1 MIATR
6 ERAKPIDRNIQTS
19 TRTVAFLIAVA
30 SAVALTAAFPK
41 LDWAWIAPFAMA
53 GLFWSWFV
61 TPARTAFWIGLL
73 SGSLFFTIMY
83 SWFGVTAAS
92 LVGPYGFVTVLGPAI
107 GDALAFAFAGAA
119 ASIAFARAPGLL
131 GAFAGAA
138 AFAICEWLRSVGML
152 GVPFAQIGY
161 SQASSPFAPL
171 AAYGGSIFITFIVG
185 AIGAVLA
192 SYVIDR
198 TRIAQTIGGL
208 LGITLLT
215 LGAYAFWPARHAA
228 PATIPVSAIQG
239 NIKQQTKWDPQS
251 FFLAFERYVELTQAT
266 QSTHPVL
273 VLWPETVITAAIG
286 DDDAIAPKDVPA
298 AQQVRERFGMLAQSL
313 NTTIAVGSL
322 EVSRNGLHNALYFFG
337 PNAMLEEIYRK
348 RQLVP
353 YAEWIPAGSS
363 LLKWF
368 PYLDQLG
375 REVPGRD
382 PSVVPA
388 GSLNVAPLI
397 CWESAFSD
405 VVHDQIARGA
415 SMLAIA
421 TDDGWFGES
430 AGPYQHAQIA
440 QIRAIESGR
449 WVLRAAATG
458 ISGIIAPD
466 GHWTQHSDL
475 NEQVVINGF
484 VGPPAPTL
492 FARIGPWNVAYAL
505 FAFYVLALFIGWRWP
520 NASR

>member
-1 MIATR
+1 
-6 ERAKPIDRNIQTS
+6 
-19 TRTVAFLIAVA
+19 
-30 SAVALTAAFPK
+30 
-41 LDWAWIAPFAMA
+41 MA

-92 LVGPYGFVTVLGPAI
+92 LVGPYGFVTVLGPAV
-107 GDALAFAFAGAA
+107 GDALAFAFAGAF
-119 ASIAFARAPGLL
+119 ASLVYSRAPGLL

-138 AFAICEWLRSVGML
+138 AFAVAEWLRSVGML

-161 SQASSPFAPL
+161 SQASSIFAPL
-171 AAYGGSIFITFIVG
+171 AAYGGSIFVTFIVG
-185 AIGAVLA
+185 AIGAVIA
-192 SYVIDR
+192 SYIINR
-198 TRIAQTIGGL
+198 TRAAQ
-208 LGITLLT
+208 T
-215 LGAYAFWPARHAA
+215 LGALAGIALVTLAAFIFWPARHAA

-239 NIKQQTKWDPQS
+239 NIRQQTKWDPQS
-251 FFLAFERYVELTQAT
+251 FLLALSRYIELTQAT
-266 QSTHPVL
+266 QASHPVF

-286 DDDAIAPKDVPA
+286 DDNGLAPKDVPA
-298 AQQVRERFGMLAQSL
+298 AQQVRNRFGELAHSL
-313 NTTIAVGSL
+313 NATIAVGSL
-322 EVSRNGLHNALYFFG
+322 QLSTDGLHNALYFFA
-337 PNAMLEEIYRK
+337 PNGMLDEIYRK

-353 YAEWIPAGSS
+353 FAEWIPVGSS
-363 LLKWF
+363 LLAWF
-368 PYLDQLG
+368 PYLDQMG
-375 REVPGRD
+375 RQVPGRE
-382 PSVVPA
+382 PSVIPA
-388 GSLNVAPLI
+388 GPLEVAPLI

-405 VVHDQIARGA
+405 VVHDQLVRGA
-415 SMLAIA
+415 SLLAIS

-466 GHWTQHSDL
+466 GRWTQRSNLD
-475 NEQVVINGF
+475 EQVVVSGF

-492 FARIGPWNVAYAL
+492 FATIGPWNVAYAL
-505 FAFYVLALFIGWRWP
+505 FGFYILALIIGWRWS
-520 NASR
+520 NVSR

>member
-1 MIATR
+1 
-6 ERAKPIDRNIQTS
+6 
-19 TRTVAFLIAVA
+19 
-30 SAVALTAAFPK
+30 
-41 LDWAWIAPFAMA
+41 MA

-92 LVGPYGFVTVLGPAI
+92 LVGPYGFMTVLGPAI
-107 GDALAFAFAGAA
+107 GDALAFAFAGAF
-119 ASIAFARAPGLL
+119 ASLAFARAPGLP

-138 AFAICEWLRSVGML
+138 AFAVAEWLRSVGML

-161 SQASSPFAPL
+161 SQASSIFAPL
-171 AAYGGSIFITFIVG
+171 AAYGGSIFITFVVG
-185 AIGAVLA
+185 AIGAVIA
-192 SYVIDR
+192 SYIIDR
-198 TRIAQTIGGL
+198 TRGAQTIGALTGIGL
-208 LGITLLT
+208 VTL
-215 LGAYAFWPARHAA
+215 AAFVFWPARHAA
-228 PATIPVSAIQG
+228 PPTIPVSAIQA
-239 NIKQQTKWDPQS
+239 NVKQQTKWDPQS
-251 FFLAFERYVELTQAT
+251 FLIALSRYIELTQAT
-266 QSTHPVL
+266 QASHPVF

-286 DDDAIAPKDVPA
+286 DDDGLAPKDVAA
-298 AQQVRERFGMLAQSL
+298 AQQVRNRFGALAKTL

-322 EVSRNGLHNALYFFG
+322 ELSPDGLHNALYFFG
-337 PNAMLEEIYRK
+337 PNSVLEDVYRK

-353 YAEWIPAGSS
+353 YAEWIPIGSS
-363 LLKWF
+363 LLRWF

-375 REVPGRD
+375 HQVPGHD
-382 PSVVPA
+382 PSVVAA
-388 GSLNVAPLI
+388 GPLEVAPLI

-405 VVHDQIARGA
+405 VVHDQLVRGA
-415 SMLAIA
+415 NVLAIA

-430 AGPYQHAQIA
+430 AGPYEHAQIA

-466 GHWTQHSDL
+466 GHWTQRSNLD
-475 NEQVVINGF
+475 EQVVINGF

-492 FARIGPWNVAYAL
+492 FATIGPWNVAYAL
-505 FAFYVLALFIGWRWP
+505 FGFYVLILIIGWRWSSG
-520 NASR
+520 SR

>member
-6 ERAKPIDRNIQTS
+6 EKARPIERNILTS
-19 TRTVAFLIAVA
+19 TRTVAIFVSVA
-30 SAVALTAAFPK
+30 SAAALTAAFPK
-41 LDWAWIAPFAMA
+41 LDWAWIAPLAMA

-73 SGSLFFTIMY
+73 SGALFFTIMD

-92 LVGPYGFVTVLGPAI
+92 LVGPYGFVTVLGPAL
-107 GDALAFAFAGAA
+107 GDAFAFAFAAAA

-131 GAFAGAA
+131 GPLAAAA
-138 AFAICEWLRSVGML
+138 AFAVCEWLRSVGML

-161 SQASSPFAPL
+161 SQASSVFAAL
-171 AAYGGSIFITFIVG
+171 AAYGGSIFVTFAIG

-192 SYVIDR
+192 AFIADR
-198 TRIAQTIGGL
+198 MRVTQTAAALVGIAIVTF
-208 LGITLLT
+208 
-215 LGAYAFWPARHAA
+215 AANAFWPARHA
-228 PATIPVSAIQG
+228 PGATIPVSAIQG

-251 FFLAFERYVELTQAT
+251 FYLAFERYVELTQAT
-266 QSTHPVL
+266 QSTHPQF

-286 DDDAIAPKDVPA
+286 DDDAVAPKDVRA
-298 AQQVRERFGMLAQSL
+298 VRQVRERFSMLAQSL

-322 EVSRNGLHNALYFFG
+322 EVSHDGLHNALYFFA
-337 PNAMLEEIYRK
+337 PNGMLEDIYRK

-353 YAEWIPAGSS
+353 FAEWIPVGGS

-375 REVPGRD
+375 RQVPGHD
-382 PSVVPA
+382 PSVIAV
-388 GSLNVAPLI
+388 GSLQVAPLI
-397 CWESAFSD
+397 CWESAFAD
-405 VVHDQIARGA
+405 VVHDQIVRGA
-415 SMLAIA
+415 SVLAIS

-440 QIRAIESGR
+440 QIRAIETGR

-466 GHWTQHSDL
+466 GHWTQRSNLD
-475 NEQVVINGF
+475 EQIVVNGF
-484 VGPPAPTL
+484 VGPPVQTL
-492 FARIGPWNVAYAL
+492 FATLGPWNVAYML
-505 FAFYVLALFIGWRWP
+505 FGFYVLALVIGWRWSSG
-520 NASR
+520 SR

>member
-1 MIATR
+1 
-6 ERAKPIDRNIQTS
+6 
-19 TRTVAFLIAVA
+19 
-30 SAVALTAAFPK
+30 
-41 LDWAWIAPFAMA
+41 
-53 GLFWSWFV
+53 
-61 TPARTAFWIGLL
+61 
-73 SGSLFFTIMY
+73 MY

-107 GDALAFAFAGAA
+107 GDALAFAFAGFF
-119 ASIAFARAPGLL
+119 ASLVFARAPGLL

-138 AFAICEWLRSVGML
+138 AFAVSEWCRSVGVL

-161 SQASSPFAPL
+161 SQTSSLFGPL
-171 AAYGGSIFITFIVG
+171 AAYGGSIFVTFIVA
-185 AIGAVLA
+185 AIGAVFA
-192 SYVIDR
+192 SYVIER
-198 TRIAQTIGGL
+198 TRLIQTIAGL
-208 LGITLLT
+208 AAIGLLT
-215 LGAYAFWPARHAA
+215 LAAYAFWPARHAA

-266 QSTHPVL
+266 QATHPVF

-286 DDDAIAPKDVPA
+286 DDDALAPRDVPGA
-298 AQQVRERFGMLAQSL
+298 RQTRERFGMLAQSL

-322 EVSRNGLHNALYFFG
+322 EVSHDGLHNALYFFAPDG
-337 PNAMLEEIYRK
+337 MLDVLYRK

-353 YAEWIPAGSS
+353 YAEWIPFGSS

-375 REVPGRD
+375 RQVPGHD
-382 PSVVPA
+382 PAVVTIGP
-388 GSLNVAPLI
+388 LDVAPLI

-415 SMLAIA
+415 NLLAIS

-440 QIRAIESGR
+440 QMRAIESGR

-458 ISGIIAPD
+458 VSGIIAPD
-466 GHWTQHSDL
+466 GHWTQRSGLD
-475 NEQVVINGF
+475 EQVAINGF

-492 FARIGPWNVAYAL
+492 FATIGPWNVAYAL
-505 FAFYVLALFIGWRWP
+505 FAFYLLSLLIGWRWQ
-520 NASR
+520 NALH

>member
-1 MIATR
+1 
-6 ERAKPIDRNIQTS
+6 
-19 TRTVAFLIAVA
+19 
-30 SAVALTAAFPK
+30 
-41 LDWAWIAPFAMA
+41 
-53 GLFWSWFV
+53 
-61 TPARTAFWIGLL
+61 
-73 SGSLFFTIMY
+73 MY

-92 LVGPYGFVTVLGPAI
+92 LVGPYGFVTVLGPAV

-119 ASIAFARAPGLL
+119 ASIAFRRAPGLL
-131 GAFAGAA
+131 GPFSAAA

-161 SQASSPFAPL
+161 SQTTSIFAAL
-171 AAYGGSIFITFIVG
+171 AAYGGSIFITFAVG

-192 SYVIDR
+192 ASFADR
-198 TRIAQTIGGL
+198 TRSTQTVAGLFGIAIV
-208 LGITLLT
+208 T
-215 LGAYAFWPARHAA
+215 LGASFFWPARHAA
-228 PATIPVSAIQG
+228 AATIPVSAIQG

-251 FFLAFERYVELTQAT
+251 FYIAFARYVELTQAT
-266 QSTHPVL
+266 QSTHPQF

-286 DDDAIAPKDVPA
+286 DDDALAPKDAIA
-298 AQQVRERFGMLAQSL
+298 ARGARERFATLAQRL

-322 EVSRNGLHNALYFFG
+322 ELSQDGLHNALYFFA
-337 PNAMLEEIYRK
+337 PNGMLDDVYRK

-353 YAEWIPAGSS
+353 YAEWIPVGSS
-363 LLKWF
+363 LLRWF

-382 PSVVPA
+382 PSVVA
-388 GSLNVAPLI
+388 VGQLEVAPLI

-405 VVHDQIARGA
+405 VVHDQIVRGA
-415 SMLAIA
+415 NMLAIA

-440 QIRAIESGR
+440 QMRAIESGR

-466 GHWTQHSDL
+466 GHWTQQSNLD
-475 NEQVVINGF
+475 EQVAINGF
-484 VGPPAPTL
+484 VGPPVQTL
-492 FARIGPWNVAYAL
+492 FATLGPWNVAYIL
-505 FAFYVLALFIGWRWP
+505 FGFYVVALVIGWRWSSV
-520 NASR
+520 SR

>member
-1 MIATR
+1 
-6 ERAKPIDRNIQTS
+6 
-19 TRTVAFLIAVA
+19 
-30 SAVALTAAFPK
+30 
-41 LDWAWIAPFAMA
+41 
-53 GLFWSWFV
+53 
-61 TPARTAFWIGLL
+61 
-73 SGSLFFTIMY
+73 MY

-92 LVGPYGFVTVLGPAI
+92 LVGPYGFITVLGPAV

-119 ASIAFARAPGLL
+119 ASIAFRHAPGLL
-131 GAFAGAA
+131 GPLAAAA

-152 GVPFAQIGY
+152 GVPFAQVGY
-161 SQASSPFAPL
+161 SQATSIFAAL
-171 AAYGGSIFITFIVG
+171 AAYGGSIFITFAVG

-192 SYVIDR
+192 ASFADR
-198 TRIAQTIGGL
+198 ARSTQTVAGLFGIAIV
-208 LGITLLT
+208 T
-215 LGAYAFWPARHAA
+215 LGANVFWPARHAP

-251 FFLAFERYVELTQAT
+251 FYLAFARYVELTQTT
-266 QSTHPVL
+266 QSTHPQF

-286 DDDAIAPKDVPA
+286 DDDALAPKDVPA
-298 AQQVRERFGMLAQSL
+298 AREVRKRFGALAQSL
-313 NTTIAVGSL
+313 NATLAVGSL
-322 EVSRNGLHNALYFFG
+322 ELSQSGLHNALYFFS
-337 PNAMLEEIYRK
+337 PNGTLEDVYRK

-353 YAEWIPAGSS
+353 YAEWIPVGSS
-363 LLKWF
+363 LLRWF

-388 GSLNVAPLI
+388 GQLDVAPLI

-415 SMLAIA
+415 SMLAIS
-421 TDDGWFGES
+421 TDDAWFGES

-466 GHWTQHSDL
+466 GHWTQHSNLD
-475 NEQVVINGF
+475 EQVAINGF
-484 VGPPAPTL
+484 VGPPVQTL
-492 FARIGPWNVAYAL
+492 FATLGPWNVAYIL
-505 FAFYVLALFIGWRWP
+505 FGFYVVALVIGWRW
-520 NASR
+520 SSVSH